1 MKNIY
6 LDIEDKVLR
15 QSFYDLF
22 SVFGFKF
29 TDKNKADFVVKD
41 LDDRISVNGDKFFT
55 KPVDIFS
62 MISELSQSTDLYF
75 GKLCLKVK
83 KKIAEF
89 NFEGEIKETVES
101 ELSKIAEFNEKT
113 VALTDI
119 ETKIL
124 SSLMSNKDGI
134 SNLDLSIAVFA
145 KANESC
151 LKSLVTHLYNLKKKI
166 ETITGKQKN
175 IILENSKYFLDL

>member
-89 NFEGEIKETVES
+89 N
-101 ELSKIAEFNEKT
+101 EKT

-124 SSLMSNKDGI
+124 SSLISNKDGI

-151 LKSLVTHLYNLKKKI
+151 LKSLVTHLYNLKKKL